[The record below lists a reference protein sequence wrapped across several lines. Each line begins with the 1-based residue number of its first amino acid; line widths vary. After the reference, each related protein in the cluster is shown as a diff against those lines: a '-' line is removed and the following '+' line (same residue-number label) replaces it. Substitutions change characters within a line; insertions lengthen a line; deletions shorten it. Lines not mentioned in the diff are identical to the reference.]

1 MGEMYNRI
9 VALCKERGIK
19 PGRVCTDTGLSRG
32 MMSDL
37 KMGRTKELSA
47 KNTKIIADY
56 FGVTTDYL
64 LTGEDTKKEPG
75 LTEKDRRDVA
85 KMVENIMNDMELAG
99 DLNFDGMP
107 MSEEA
112 RAAMASAMRIGL
124 EEARRRNKE
133 TYTPKKYR
141 KG

>member
-1 MGEMYNRI
+1 MSDLYNRI
-9 VALCKERGIK
+9 MSLCEKKGVSGYRMCKDIK
-19 PGRVCTDTGLSRG
+19 IQPSILT
-32 MMSDL
+32 DL
-37 KMGRTKELSA
+37 KMGRQSGLSA
-47 KNTKIIADY
+47 KNADKMAAY
-56 FGVTTDYL
+56 FGVSVGFL
-64 LTGEDTKKEPG
+64 LGTETKKAPG

-85 KMVENIMNDMELAG
+85 KLVENIMSDMEQAG